1 MELKL
6 YEMQKTLVNKKKVFI
21 NSFTVDQQP
30 ENVLNSDMLENI
42 KKNYNFS
49 YDEETNKVKISSK
62 FNVTEEEINES
73 V

>member
-1 MELKL
+1 M
-6 YEMQKTLVNKKKVFI
+6 
-21 NSFTVDQQP
+21 
-30 ENVLNSDMLENI
+30 NSDMLENI

-73 V
+73 VQSFEKSLEKKILLFLDDFSKLKFYIKS

>member
-1 MELKL
+1 
-6 YEMQKTLVNKKKVFI
+6 
-21 NSFTVDQQP
+21 
-30 ENVLNSDMLENI
+30 MLENI

-73 V
+73 VQSFEKSLEKKILLFLDDFSKLKFYIKS